1 MRTLSLSILAAAFTL
16 AACGASPEP
25 APVAP
30 AAAAPEAPAP
40 EPAAVAPAPEPAV
53 PAPAPEPPP
62 APLKEQLGTVKSI
75 EVLEVD
81 VTTGPKS
88 TRTYSKA
95 AEVEAI
101 LKAINLD
108 QAATGANRRCP
119 DDVTVYF
126 RDEAGADKG
135 MLGLCGALSGKDDLQ
150 GAEFVNAAGK
160 RGGVAL
166 ADAPALK
173 KALAKAPPGKPK
185 KATDAK
191 ATGAKATDAKAPKTT
206 GDATK
211 APDTLKTVPDAA
223 PKKP

>member
-1 MRTLSLSILAAAFTL
+1 
-16 AACGASPEP
+16 
-25 APVAP
+25 
-30 AAAAPEAPAP
+30 
-40 EPAAVAPAPEPAV
+40 
-53 PAPAPEPPP
+53 
-62 APLKEQLGTVKSI
+62 VKSI

-108 QAATGANRRCP
+108 QAATGPNRRCP

-160 RGGVAL
+160 RGGVTL

-185 KATDAK
+185 KADAAKTGDAK
-191 ATGAKATDAKAPKTT
+191 AAGATAPKAT

-211 APDTLKTVPDAA
+211 APDTLKTVPDASS
-223 PKKP
+223 KKP

>member
-1 MRTLSLSILAAAFTL
+1 MRTLSLSILATAFTL
-16 AACGASPEP
+16 AACGASPEAAPVTP
-25 APVAP
+25 APAP
-30 AAAAPEAPAP
+30 AAPEAPAP
-40 EPAAVAPAPEPAV
+40 EPAAAAPAPEPAA

-81 VTTGPKS
+81 LTTGPKS

-101 LKAINLD
+101 LKAINLE
-108 QAATGANRRCP
+108 QAATGPNRRCP
-119 DDVTVYF
+119 DDITVYF

-135 MLGLCGALSGKDDLQ
+135 MLGLCGALSGKDDVQ

-160 RGGVAL
+160 RGGVTL

-185 KATDAK
+185 KAADAK
-191 ATGAKATDAKAPKTT
+191 ATGAKAT

-211 APDTLKTVPDAA
+211 APDTLKTVPDAS

>member
-1 MRTLSLSILAAAFTL
+1 
-16 AACGASPEP
+16 
-25 APVAP
+25 
-30 AAAAPEAPAP
+30 
-40 EPAAVAPAPEPAV
+40 
-53 PAPAPEPPP
+53 
-62 APLKEQLGTVKSI
+62 
-75 EVLEVD
+75 
-81 VTTGPKS
+81 
-88 TRTYSKA
+88 
-95 AEVEAI
+95 VEAI

-160 RGGVAL
+160 RGGVTL
-166 ADAPALK
+166 ADGPALK

-185 KATDAK
+185 KPADAK
-191 ATGAKATDAKAPKTT
+191 ATGAKAPDAKPA
-206 GDATK
+206 
-211 APDTLKTVPDAA
+211 DAA

>member
-25 APVAP
+25 VPATPAP
-30 AAAAPEAPAP
+30 APAAPEAPAP
-40 EPAAVAPAPEPAV
+40 EPAAAAPAPEPAA

-101 LKAINLD
+101 LKAINLE
-108 QAATGANRRCP
+108 QAATGPNRRCP
-119 DDVTVYF
+119 DDIAVYF

-160 RGGVAL
+160 RGGVTL

-185 KATDAK
+185 KAADTKATDAK
-191 ATGAKATDAKAPKTT
+191 ATGAKATDAKPADAKPADAKPADAKAPK
-206 GDATK
+206 
-211 APDTLKTVPDAA
+211 P
-223 PKKP
+223 